1 MRLPEKSEVDRTRLR
16 EQQEEAKIGLKLA
29 RQVDDIR
36 IELIK
41 EQNNL
46 EKFRTETTKLVQKE
60 IDGLLQTKE
69 NLKYENEVLERH
81 NKNLKAP
88 FDEEWEAIRNI
99 RIGELDERY
108 DEVEHI
114 KTSIEVE
121 RAEISR
127 IRLQNEKDKE
137 STEYLLKEAHNQRD
151 KAADERLQADSIL
164 ENARIQKAEVQSRV
178 DAENNQLDTKAQELA
193 LTLRDIQ
200 VREAALQKSVRELA
214 RRERFINSKYKVLM
228 QTQQAL
234 KNNGK

>member
-1 MRLPEKSEVDRTRLR
+1 MRLPEKKEVDRLKLL

-29 RQVDDIR
+29 RQVDDVR

-60 IDGLLQTKE
+60 IDSLFQTKE
-69 NLKYENEVLERH
+69 SLKYENDVLERH

-88 FDEEWEAIRNI
+88 FDEEWESIRNI
-99 RIGELDERY
+99 RIGELDARY

-114 KTSIEVE
+114 KTSI
-121 RAEISR
+121 AR
-127 IRLQNEKDKE
+127 IRLQNEADRVAIE
-137 STEYLLKEAHNQRD
+137 LQLKQASEARE
-151 KAADERLQADSIL
+151 KAGSELKSADSIL
-164 ENARIQKAEVQSRV
+164 ENARIQQAEVQSRI
-178 DAENNQLDTKAQELA
+178 DAENNQLDKKTQELS
-193 LTLRDIQ
+193 LQLRDIQ
-200 VREAALQKSVRELA
+200 VREAALQKSARELA

-234 KNNGK
+234 QK

>member
-1 MRLPEKSEVDRTRLR
+1 MRLPEKKEVDRLKLL

-29 RQVDDIR
+29 RQVDDVR

-60 IDGLLQTKE
+60 IDSLFQTKE
-69 NLKYENEVLERH
+69 SLKYENDVLERH

-88 FDEEWEAIRNI
+88 FDEEWESIRNI
-99 RIGELDERY
+99 RIGELDARY

-114 KTSIEVE
+114 KTSIERE
-121 RAEISR
+121 RAEIAR
-127 IRLQNEKDKE
+127 IRLQNEADRVAIE
-137 STEYLLKEAHNQRD
+137 LQLKQASEAREQAKNEL
-151 KAADERLQADSIL
+151 KSADSIL
-164 ENARIQKAEVQSRV
+164 ENARIQQAEVQSRI
-178 DAENNQLDTKAQELA
+178 DAENNQLDKKAQELA
-193 LTLRDIQ
+193 LTLRDIE
-200 VREAALQKSVRELA
+200 VREAAMQKSARELA

-234 KNNGK
+234 QK

>member
-1 MRLPEKSEVDRTRLR
+1 MRLPEKKEVDRLKLL

-29 RQVDDIR
+29 RQVDDVR

-60 IDGLLQTKE
+60 IDSLFQTKE
-69 NLKYENEVLERH
+69 SLKYENDVLERH

-88 FDEEWEAIRNI
+88 FDEEWESIRNI
-99 RIGELDERY
+99 RIGELDARY

-114 KTSIEVE
+114 KTSIERE
-121 RAEISR
+121 RAEIAR
-127 IRLQNEKDKE
+127 IRLQNEADRVAIE
-137 STEYLLKEAHNQRD
+137 LQLKQASEARE
-151 KAADERLQADSIL
+151 KAVSELKSADSIL
-164 ENARIQKAEVQSRV
+164 ENARIQQAEVQSRI
-178 DAENNQLDTKAQELA
+178 DAENNQLDKKTQELS
-193 LTLRDIQ
+193 LQLRDIQ
-200 VREAALQKSVRELA
+200 VREAALQKSARELA

-234 KNNGK
+234 QK

>member
-1 MRLPEKSEVDRTRLR
+1 MRLPEKKEVDRLKLL

-29 RQVDDIR
+29 RQVDDVR

-60 IDGLLQTKE
+60 IDSLFQTKE
-69 NLKYENEVLERH
+69 SLKYENDVLERH

-88 FDEEWEAIRNI
+88 FDEEWESIRNI
-99 RIGELDERY
+99 RIGELDARY

-114 KTSIEVE
+114 KTSIERE
-121 RAEISR
+121 RAEIAR
-127 IRLQNEKDKE
+127 IRLQNEADRVAIE
-137 STEYLLKEAHNQRD
+137 LQLKQASEARE
-151 KAADERLQADSIL
+151 KAGSELKSADSIL
-164 ENARIQKAEVQSRV
+164 ENARIQQAEVQSRI
-178 DAENNQLDTKAQELA
+178 DAENNQLDKKTQELS
-193 LTLRDIQ
+193 LQLRDIQ
-200 VREAALQKSVRELA
+200 VREAALQKSARELA

-234 KNNGK
+234 QK

>member
-1 MRLPEKSEVDRTRLR
+1 MRLPEKKEVDRLKLL

-29 RQVDDIR
+29 RQVDDVR

-60 IDGLLQTKE
+60 IDSLFQTKE
-69 NLKYENEVLERH
+69 SLKYENDVLERH

-88 FDEEWEAIRNI
+88 FDEEWESIRNI
-99 RIGELDERY
+99 RIGELDARY

-114 KTSIEVE
+114 KTSIERE
-121 RAEISR
+121 RAEIAR
-127 IRLQNEKDKE
+127 IRLQNEADRVAIE
-137 STEYLLKEAHNQRD
+137 LQLKQASEAREQAKNEL
-151 KAADERLQADSIL
+151 KSADSIL
-164 ENARIQKAEVQSRV
+164 ENARIQQAEVQSKI
-178 DAENNQLDTKAQELA
+178 DAENNQLDKKTQELA
-193 LTLRDIQ
+193 LQLRDIQ
-200 VREAALQKSVRELA
+200 VREAALQKSARELA

-234 KNNGK
+234 QK

>member
-1 MRLPEKSEVDRTRLR
+1 MRLPEKKEVDRLKLL

-29 RQVDDIR
+29 RQVDDVR

-60 IDGLLQTKE
+60 IDSLFQTKE
-69 NLKYENEVLERH
+69 SLKYENDVLERH

-88 FDEEWEAIRNI
+88 FDEEWESIRNI
-99 RIGELDERY
+99 RIGELDARY

-114 KTSIEVE
+114 KTSIERE
-121 RAEISR
+121 RAEIAR
-127 IRLQNEKDKE
+127 IRLQNEADRVAIE
-137 STEYLLKEAHNQRD
+137 LQLKQASEAR
-151 KAADERLQADSIL
+151 EQAKNELKSVDSIL
-164 ENARIQKAEVQSRV
+164 ENARIQQAEAQSRI
-178 DAENNQLDTKAQELA
+178 DAENNQLDKKTQELS
-193 LTLRDIQ
+193 LQLRDIQ
-200 VREAALQKSVRELA
+200 VREAALQKSARELA

-234 KNNGK
+234 QK